1 MTSTVAA
8 RQLRPGIVA
17 MEPPATLRQWLDRV
31 RRIDD
36 QGHDVLLMP
45 DHLGLWPPFSPL
57 VAAAGASDRLRFGTQ
72 VLNMEFWNPVLLARE
87 AAAVDV
93 LTDGR
98 LELGFGAG
106 HAAVEFRAAGIAYDP
121 PRERVARLAEAV
133 PLVRRLL
140 AGERVDHDG
149 RYHLDAAVT
158 GLATAQSPVP
168 VLVGGNGDRVLR
180 IAAEHADVVGLVG
193 FTAGTGQVH
202 TNLSHFTWD
211 GLAERIAH
219 VRRCAGDRFGDI
231 ELSVLLQKV
240 DVTDD
245 RRAAAEAFARG
256 LDVDL
261 DILLDSPF
269 ALFGPATDIADQLA
283 RLRSEHGVTYVT
295 TFEHSAEALAAAVAA
310 GAGLPRP

>member
-1 MTSTVAA
+1 
-8 RQLRPGIVA
+8 
-17 MEPPATLRQWLDRV
+17 MEPPATRRQWLDCV

-149 RYHLDAAVT
+149 RYRLDDAAT

-168 VLVGGNGDRVLR
+168 VLVGGNGDRVMR

-193 FTAGTGQVH
+193 FTAGTGLVH
-202 TNLSHFTWD
+202 TDMSHFNWA
-211 GLAERIAH
+211 GLAERITH
-219 VRRCAGDRFGDI
+219 VRRCAGDRFDDI
-231 ELSVLLQKV
+231 ELSVLVQKV
-240 DVTDD
+240 EVTDD
-245 RRAAAEAFARG
+245 RRAAAEAFASG
-256 LDVDL
+256 VDVDR
-261 DILLDSPF
+261 DVLLDSPF
-269 ALFGPATDIADQLA
+269 ALFGPATGIADQLA

-310 GAGLPRP
+310 GAGAGLPRS